1 MTFIYND
8 LNMFFPVKTIGIQGY
23 PVDNHNCFNNLSY
36 PIQLRYS
43 TVMLING
50 RIINSLSSTSTWS
63 IMTGVL
69 VIILILDGV
78 VTNLPSYNI
87 QSRQS
92 LAAQIFFVAEVLI
105 SIVIQLV
112 YLRVI
117 KQKYEVNP
125 TIGHFKKYTDVIHYA
140 VTVTQF
146 AVIALLLAILVE
158 IQTSS
163 QYHSIILLIDIL
175 MSLFLSVAISGIL
188 AFRFLL
194 WVKNK
199 RDYLIIA
206 YAVAAALISTNS
218 IFIGVFISLEMQGK
232 PAIIQPFVFWSNYQ
246 VINYDLHKI
255 QSNILFS
262 SFIALWIASALLL
275 RSQRRKWGAI

>member
-1 MTFIYND
+1 
-8 LNMFFPVKTIGIQGY
+8 
-23 PVDNHNCFNNLSY
+23 
-36 PIQLRYS
+36 
-43 TVMLING
+43 MLING
-50 RIINSLSSTSTWS
+50 RIMNSLSSTTTWS
-63 IMTGVL
+63 IMTGVVL
-69 VIILILDGV
+69 IILILDGV

-158 IQTSS
+158 IETSS
-163 QYHSIILLIDIL
+163 QYHSIILLIEIL
-175 MSLFLSVAISGIL
+175 MSLFLSAAISGIL

-194 WVKNK
+194 WIKNK
-199 RDYLIIA
+199 RD
-206 YAVAAALISTNS
+206 
-218 IFIGVFISLEMQGK
+218 
-232 PAIIQPFVFWSNYQ
+232 
-246 VINYDLHKI
+246 
-255 QSNILFS
+255 
-262 SFIALWIASALLL
+262 
-275 RSQRRKWGAI
+275 